1 MVKSPVRKTGE
12 LRSKSQLRHKFL
24 SIFRPIVYMNIN
36 KLYDIF
42 NVNTLHVF
50 NEGDISDTAHIQS
63 VVHFFLH

>member
-1 MVKSPVRKTGE
+1 
-12 LRSKSQLRHKFL
+12 
-24 SIFRPIVYMNIN
+24 MNIN

-63 VVHFFLH
+63 VVHFFLHWVSKSGLIEFISAAILASSMVG